1 MSPKKD
7 IKRKLNL
14 LHILGVILF
23 VVPGIAAVMVW
34 TAHGIEDGSHILFET
49 PVVIPLLISFSLSG
63 LILIFV
69 LIKSLLAA
77 YRSEGG

>member
-1 MSPKKD
+1 
-7 IKRKLNL
+7 
-14 LHILGVILF
+14 LGVILF

-34 TAHGIEDGSHILFET
+34 TAHGIEDGSHILFEK

-69 LIKSLLAA
+69 LIKSLLVGAMLA
-77 YRSEGG
+77 LELIILMVDIWYILHRR

>member
-1 MSPKKD
+1 MSL
-7 IKRKLNL
+7 KRHKEEVEFTTYW
-14 LHILGVILF
+14 VILF

-34 TAHGIEDGSHILFET
+34 TAPGIEDGSHILFET
-49 PVVIPLLISFSLSG
+49 PAVIPLVISFSLSG